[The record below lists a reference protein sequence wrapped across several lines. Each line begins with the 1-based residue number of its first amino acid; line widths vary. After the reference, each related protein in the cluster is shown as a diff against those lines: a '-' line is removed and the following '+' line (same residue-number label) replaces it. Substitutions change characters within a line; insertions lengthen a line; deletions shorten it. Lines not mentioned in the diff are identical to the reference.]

1 MPSNIA
7 RPNHPAQTAAAV
19 ALAER
24 HGAEFMLTA
33 YDQLKPTE
41 RIFVDV
47 FVATDSPVK
56 AIVAA
61 LPATPANVQN
71 VRAIDFLKRPLVQA
85 AIADKIRR
93 VTEKYDVSVD
103 ALVREL
109 AYVAKANMRDYVRL
123 TPEGEPFPD
132 FSEVPYE
139 AWAAV
144 KSIKVEDVK
153 DGRGDD
159 ARDIRK
165 VSFELHDKLGA
176 IEKLMKKQGAYPANQ
191 LQLTGANGGP
201 IQTQSSVDIR
211 AVTVTM
217 TPEQAAEHYARSLEG
232 E

>member
-1 MPSNIA
+1 MNAAIA
-7 RPNHPAQTAAAV
+7 LN
-19 ALAER
+19 ER

-41 RIFVDV
+41 RIFVDA
-47 FVATDSPVK
+47 FVATDSPIK

-61 LPATPANVQN
+61 LPSTPVNVQN

-93 VTEKYDVSVD
+93 VTEKYDVSTD

-109 AYVAKANMRDYVRL
+109 AFVAKANMRDYVRL

-153 DGRGDD
+153 DGRGATDPETGKPVD
-159 ARDIRK
+159 REIRK

-176 IEKLMKKQGAYPANQ
+176 IEKLMKKNGAYPAAQ
-191 LQLTGANGGP
+191 MQLTGANGGP
-201 IQTQSSVDIR
+201 IQTAVDIR
-211 AVTVTM
+211 AITVTM
-217 TPEQAAEHYARSLEG
+217 TPEQAADHYARSLEEG
-232 E
+232 